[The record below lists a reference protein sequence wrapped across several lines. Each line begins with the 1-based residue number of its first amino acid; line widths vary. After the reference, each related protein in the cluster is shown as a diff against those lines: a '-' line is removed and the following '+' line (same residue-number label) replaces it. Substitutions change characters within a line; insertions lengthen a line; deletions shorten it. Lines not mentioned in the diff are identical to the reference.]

1 MKIARAA
8 TGRPAVLAF
17 EDGFHGRT
25 LLALSLTSKVHPY
38 KAGFGPFAP
47 EVYRAPYAYCYR
59 CSYHLDAP
67 RPAASPA
74 WTRSRTSSS
83 ATWRPSRWRR

>member
-47 EVYRAPYAYCYR
+47 EIYRAPYAYCYR
-59 CSYHLDAP
+59 CSYHLTTP
-67 RPAASPA
+67 PAASPA
-74 WTRSRTSSS
+74 STRSRTSSS
-83 ATWRPSRWRR
+83 ATSRRRRSRR